1 MNVWLN
7 PILQNKIW
15 IVYQFCKILKQINS
29 KSLKPIVETVLAIT
43 VGNDFVERVFSQMK
57 MSWTDKR
64 SKMSISLL
72 KAEIC
77 IKNNFNLSCVEFED
91 YIKRNDKCIKAA
103 KSSQK
108 YK

>member
-1 MNVWLN
+1 M
-7 PILQNKIW
+7 
-15 IVYQFCKILKQINS
+15 YQFCKILKQINF
-29 KSLKPIVETVLAIT
+29 KSLKPIVETVLAIP

-77 IKNNFNLSCVEFED
+77 IKNNFNLSCVEFKD